1 MCSGKGPGLIRYQDH
16 ITKVNNMSDK
26 TDTGT
31 ERVVQDVVWLRS
43 HDDGIEMNREAS
55 CRCWGIAGLLESL
68 AAERD
73 ALAIVRDG
81 LNELLAAERK
91 QNAELYD
98 AVDWDTFDCG
108 GERGGKLLRM
118 FGGGLSDKTDP
129 KSLAPPA
136 APSEQ
141 DNTTGKETT

>member
-1 MCSGKGPGLIRYQDH
+1 MTDITDGAVTIDENGK
-16 ITKVNNMSDK
+16 ITVDMAKADALWNSLDELKRAELTNMIFQP
-26 TDTGT
+26 
-31 ERVVQDVVWLRS
+31 V
-43 HDDGIEMNREAS
+43 
-55 CRCWGIAGLLESL
+55 LEKAKAL